1 VCLIVATPAAF
12 ASHVPHRDMED
23 LIALHEIGNTTLGR
37 TVDLMMGGGLCHFL
51 PKSAMNSCRTDDL
64 NVIELAQEIGWS
76 VHTNV
81 TNLRH
86 FKASNVK

>member
-1 VCLIVATPAAF
+1 MLATPACF

-51 PKSAMNSCRTDDL
+51 PKSATHSCRADEV
-64 NVIELAQEIGWS
+64 NVLQLAEQIGWNI
-76 VHTNV
+76 HTNV
-81 TNLRH
+81 TNLSILD
-86 FKASNVK
+86 ASNIK